1 MDSSHLVTETRP
13 TNAAKYSCLHSEV
26 ETELIRVNLDLMEGN
41 RSKTAQVL
49 GMGERTLY
57 RKIKEYDL

>member
-26 ETELIRVNLDLMEGN
+26 ETELIDFDRLETDLLV
-41 RSKTAQVL
+41 Q
-49 GMGERTLY
+49 
-57 RKIKEYDL
+57 